1 LLKQDENQKLNSMKV
16 TLVPLY
22 FDPGRDENF
31 KKHLDIA
38 KELLKDEAEF
48 LEPCALGRNLP
59 EADAAIFPQMLGEAY
74 SLIDEMKS
82 IPCPIMVITSQ
93 FGTVNMWDW
102 ELVHYLK
109 LNGIHTLCPPSLE
122 DTKMV
127 CRALLTRKMLARSKF
142 VVYQDDPAGPTGQ
155 QSDIFKRFYW
165 LEKESS
171 EKMFQKYGIKVEP
184 RSFRELAA
192 RASLIPDED
201 AQLFIKSWPSANK
214 SIGGRPLLSAVKLYM
229 EVKKDYLQEE
239 DILAM
244 GINCLNESRNCDT
257 TPCLAWNL
265 LYQEEKLVWGC
276 EADTMVML
284 TEILADKVLQV
295 PFFMTNL
302 YPFIMGQAALA
313 HERIPYFP
321 EVDEPKNHMLAAHCG
336 YFGLLPE
343 KFSTD
348 WNLRKRV
355 LAMVDKNAT
364 MIDARMPTGPIT
376 LVKFQPFLQKISLSE
391 ANLTGY
397 IQYEDSDCLN
407 GGIIRV
413 KDGQNFVDKVVSHHY
428 VVLQGHHKASLNLV
442 AEIFDYELEI
452 I

>member
-1 LLKQDENQKLNSMKV
+1 MKIKLL
-16 TLVPLY
+16 PLY

-31 KKHLDIA
+31 QIHLDLA
-38 KELLKDEAEF
+38 KDLLKEEAQF
-48 LEPCALGRNLP
+48 LEAVAVGQSLP
-59 EADAAIFPQMLGEAY
+59 DADAVIFPQMLGEAY
-74 SLIDEMKS
+74 SLIEELKA
-82 IPCPIMVITSQ
+82 IPLPILVITSS

-102 ELVHYLK
+102 ELVHYLRLK
-109 LNGIHTLCPPSLE
+109 GIQTICPPSLD
-122 DTKMV
+122 DTRMV
-127 CRALLTRKMLARSKF
+127 CRALLAKKLLASSKF
-142 VVYQDDPAGPTGQ
+142 VVYQDDPAGPTGK

-165 LEKESS
+165 LEKEATQ
-171 EKMFQKYGIKVEP
+171 KMFEKYGVRIES
-184 RSFRELAA
+184 RSFKELGKRAA
-192 RASLIPDED
+192 QIADPE
-201 AQLFIKSWPSANK
+201 AEAFIHSWPSREL
-214 SIGGRPLLSAVKLYM
+214 SIDGKPLLSAVKLYL
-229 EVKKDYLQEE
+229 EVKKDYEKEE

-244 GINCLNESRNCDT
+244 GINCLNESHSCDT
-257 TPCLAWNL
+257 TPCLTWNL
-265 LYQEEKLVWGC
+265 LYQDRKLVWGC

-321 EVDEPKNHMLAAHCG
+321 EVDEPNNHILAAHCG

-343 KFSTD
+343 PFSTQ

-355 LAMVDKNAT
+355 LAMVDENAT

-376 LVKFQPFLQKISLSE
+376 LVKFQPLLQKISISE
-391 ANLTGY
+391 AELLDY
-397 IQYEDSDCLN
+397 VQYEDSDCLN

-428 VVLQGHHKASLNLV
+428 VVLEGHHKASLKLM
-442 AEIFDYELEI
+442 AGIFDYELEEI
-452 I
+452 

>member
-1 LLKQDENQKLNSMKV
+1 MKI

-31 KKHLDIA
+31 DIHLALVRD
-38 KELLKDEAEF
+38 LLSDEAEF
-48 LEPCALGRNLP
+48 LDPVAIGKTLP
-59 EADAAIFPQMLGEAY
+59 DADAAIFPQMLGEAY
-74 SLIDEMKS
+74 TLIDELKS
-82 IPCPIMVITSQ
+82 IPIPMLVITST

-102 ELVHYLK
+102 EVVHYLR
-109 LNGIHTLCPPSLE
+109 LNGIRTICPPSLE
-122 DTKMV
+122 DTKIV
-127 CRALLTRKMLARSKF
+127 CRALLARKLLARSKF
-142 VVYQDDPAGPTGQ
+142 VVYQDDPAGPTGK

-165 LEKESS
+165 LEKEAPA
-171 EKMFQKYGIKVEP
+171 KMFEKYGITIEQ

-192 RASLIPDED
+192 RAGEISDPE
-201 AQLFIKSWPSANK
+201 AERFIDSWPSRDK

-229 EVKKDYLQEE
+229 EVKKDYLKED

-244 GINCLNESRNCDT
+244 GINCLNESHSCDT
-257 TPCLAWNL
+257 TPCLTWNM

-321 EVDEPKNHMLAAHCG
+321 EVDEPRNHILAAHCG

-343 KFSTD
+343 PFSTE

-355 LAMVDKNAT
+355 LAMVDENAT
-364 MIDARMPTGPIT
+364 MIDAKMPTGPIT
-376 LVKFQPFLQKISLSE
+376 LVKFQPFLQKISISE
-391 ANLTGY
+391 ADLTGY
-397 IQYEDSDCLN
+397 VQYEDSDCLN

-413 KDGQNFVDKVVSHHY
+413 SDGQNFVDKVVSHHY
-428 VVLQGHHKASLNLV
+428 VVLEGHHKASLNLI
-442 AEIFDYELEI
+442 AAIFDYELEVI
-452 I
+452 